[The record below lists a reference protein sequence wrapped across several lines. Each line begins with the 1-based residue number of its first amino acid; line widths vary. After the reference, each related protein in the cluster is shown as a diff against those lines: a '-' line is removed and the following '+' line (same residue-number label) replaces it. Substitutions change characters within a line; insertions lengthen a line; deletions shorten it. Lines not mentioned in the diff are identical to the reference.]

1 MHGKNPAPASTSGGR
16 QSCPGQ
22 NEHDC
27 IFIHT
32 YRSPASPGRSQDHSH
47 LSEQALLQLGLLLEL
62 ELLTSGF
69 VVVGGFVV
77 VVLVVDELLEL
88 LLPQSQSF
96 SSLHL
101 EGQF

>member
-22 NEHDC
+22 NEHDF

-62 ELLTSGF
+62 ELLEELL
-69 VVVGGFVV
+69 VV
-77 VVLVVDELLEL
+77 VVDELLEL
-88 LLPQSQSF
+88 LPPQSQSF
-96 SSLHL
+96 SSLHT